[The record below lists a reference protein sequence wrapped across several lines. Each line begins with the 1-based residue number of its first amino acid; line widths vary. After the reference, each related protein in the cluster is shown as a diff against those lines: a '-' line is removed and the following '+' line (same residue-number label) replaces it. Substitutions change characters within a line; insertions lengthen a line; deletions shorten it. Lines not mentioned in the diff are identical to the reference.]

1 MKFRFAGNLD
11 VPDWLLAEI
20 AVLAPLS
27 TNTCNILCNVVVQQI
42 KTSTLNYKEI
52 EQLTTTEQLKSCDVK
67 GVVAALNYIL
77 RNACKYGVDPHDL
90 ETEVQQLGLTKD
102 AATKVTQ
109 HYVTS
114 KESLVTV
121 LQSNT
126 LAMSDPNAIEWRV
139 DCVLGSSAE
148 QTNQSVCVQMRLS
161 QQRNNEHKTSTS
173 FEVDS
178 DLFKLLHEELK
189 NARKQMMSLN

>member
-109 HYVTS
+109 HYV
-114 KESLVTV
+114 
-121 LQSNT
+121 
-126 LAMSDPNAIEWRV
+126 
-139 DCVLGSSAE
+139 SSAE

-161 QQRNNEHKTSTS
+161 QQSNNEHKTSTS

-178 DLFKLLHEELK
+178 HLFKLLHEELK